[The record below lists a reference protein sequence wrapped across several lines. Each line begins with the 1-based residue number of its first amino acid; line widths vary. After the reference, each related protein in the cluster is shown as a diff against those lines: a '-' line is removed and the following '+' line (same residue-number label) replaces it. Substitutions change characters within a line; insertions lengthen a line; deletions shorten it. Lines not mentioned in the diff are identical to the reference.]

1 MKYIDH
7 KVIKTAI
14 GTFIS
19 IYLAELLGIKFGVTA
34 GVVTIISIQATKKE
48 SLKIALERFIASL
61 IGLFIAVV
69 FFEALGYTPF
79 VFGIFI
85 LVLSRVS

>member
-19 IYLAELLGIKFGVTA
+19 IYLADLLGIKFGVTA
-34 GVVTIISIQATKKE
+34 GIVTIISIQATKKGVFKNRFR
-48 SLKIALERFIASL
+48 KIYRFLSWT
-61 IGLFIAVV
+61 F
-69 FFEALGYTPF
+69 YSSY
-79 VFGIFI
+79 I
-85 LVLSRVS
+85 L